1 MRTARAIPLLAL
13 AAVALGVVLA
23 PAAHARSSPS
33 REDTMY
39 LYDTDLGKRRG
50 NDAEVCHFS
59 FAAENFEAGQ
69 QAPWWVEN
77 GSGATALRGVLTM
90 DATGAAVTGPI
101 SLSNGTYKLFW
112 ETGTDGS
119 KRFTVNCAQA
129 SRQPTGTASASA
141 SAAQSA
147 VVTAPASRSASASPS
162 PSPSA
167 SSHASA
173 AQSAEPSATPSG
185 GRTATSGT
193 PGATGTPA
201 SATGTGGGHAQG
213 GFSLGASSSM
223 AGAGLLAVGGLLAV
237 ACLVV
242 SEVLLRRS
250 WRRR

>member
-77 GSGATALRGVLTM
+77 ASGTDALRGVLTM

-129 SRQPTGTASASA
+129 SRRPTGTASAS
-141 SAAQSA
+141 QSA

-162 PSPSA
+162 PAA

-185 GRTATSGT
+185 GKTATSGT

-223 AGAGLLAVGGLLAV
+223 AGVGLLAVGGVLAV

>member
-77 GSGATALRGVLTM
+77 ASGTDALRGVLTM

-101 SLSNGTYKLFW
+101 LLSNGTYKLFW
-112 ETGTDGS
+112 ETATDGS

-129 SRQPTGTASASA
+129 SRQPTGAASASA
-141 SAAQSA
+141 SQSA
-147 VVTAPASRSASASPS
+147 VVTAPASRSAS

-185 GRTATSGT
+185 GKTATSAT
-193 PGATGTPA
+193 PGAELTPA
-201 SATGTGGGHAQG
+201 PATGTGGGHAQG

-223 AGAGLLAVGGLLAV
+223 AGAGLLAVGGVLAV

>member
-77 GSGATALRGVLTM
+77 ASGTDALRGVLTM

-112 ETGTDGS
+112 ETATDGS

-129 SRQPTGTASASA
+129 SRQPTGAASASA
-141 SAAQSA
+141 SQSA
-147 VVTAPASRSASASPS
+147 VVTAPASRSASPS

-185 GRTATSGT
+185 GKTATSAT
-193 PGATGTPA
+193 PGAELTPA
-201 SATGTGGGHAQG
+201 PATGTGGGHAQG

-223 AGAGLLAVGGLLAV
+223 AGAGLLAVGGVLAV